1 MTAAASK
8 NLTPCLIDPTL
19 TSNVSMKNQA
29 KNTLMIANLLE
40 LSNSPAAA
48 MIRAGK
54 LRGVPMSLSVP
65 MSLGVAMSLVVAV
78 SRGVAVSS
86 GVATSLGLCVP
97 RGTPKLLGFSMGI
110 RPLLITE

>member
-1 MTAAASK
+1 
-8 NLTPCLIDPTL
+8 
-19 TSNVSMKNQA
+19 MKNQA

-54 LRGVPMSLSVP
+54 PIGVAVSRGFAMSLGVV

-110 RPLLITE
+110 RPLLSTQ